1 MNSFSMEDDTCLID
15 FIDKKTLKK
24 DNTEPKKIFFLLVKC
39 IKKSLIET
47 FEQQNN
53 SALTI
58 NCSNLVFSIFW
69 LIYNYSLNPKLT
81 MFMTERSI
89 ILYNEYLNISR
100 TYGSDNTNI
109 KDVKHFIINKTI
121 GPIQFSKIKSSN
133 ISKDTQLYYF
143 FKKFIINIFQKL
155 ESNKNNFK
163 IQYIE
168 EFLEYIC
175 LSLAN
180 IVYKSYHFG
189 FFSIIEKKLNNL
201 LTLDI
206 LDFPREINIISI
218 CFEILINLNIDCKNI
233 KNKEKLFNN
242 IILFVNNN
250 ISLVDNSEDINDF
263 LQNNISELSFFKKL
277 LKNYKENINNLEIN

>member
-1 MNSFSMEDDTCLID
+1 
-15 FIDKKTLKK
+15 
-24 DNTEPKKIFFLLVKC
+24 
-39 IKKSLIET
+39 
-47 FEQQNN
+47 
-53 SALTI
+53 
-58 NCSNLVFSIFW
+58 
-69 LIYNYSLNPKLT
+69 

-121 GPIQFSKIKSSN
+121 GPIQFSNIKSSN

-155 ESNKNNFK
+155 QSNKNNFK
-163 IQYIE
+163 NQYIE

-180 IVYKSYHFG
+180 IVYKGYHLG

-242 IILFVNNN
+242 IVLFVNNN
-250 ISLVDNSEDINDF
+250 ISIVDNSEDINDF

>member
-53 SALTI
+53 AALTI

-121 GPIQFSKIKSSN
+121 GPIQFSNIKSSN

-168 EFLEYIC
+168 EFLEYVC
-175 LSLAN
+175 LSLSN
-180 IVYKSYHFG
+180 IVYKSYHLG
-189 FFSIIEKKLNNL
+189 FFSIVKKKLNNL

-218 CFEILINLNIDCKNI
+218 CFEILINLDIDFKNV
-233 KNKEKLFNN
+233 KNKEKLFDN
-242 IILFVNNN
+242 ILFFVNSN
-250 ISLVDNSEDINDF
+250 ISIIDNSEDINDF
-263 LQNNISELSFFKKL
+263 LQNNLSELSFFKKL